1 MGSCEES
8 IPSLRTL
15 YDKEN
20 GLLQTAGLT
29 AGLVIMLYILFMQ
42 QRGQIGNIVRTWS
55 PLKNKIKYT

>member
-42 QRGQIGNIVRTWS
+42 QRGQIGNIVRT
-55 PLKNKIKYT
+55 